1 MRYLWITAS
10 ILFTGAALSGCAPMV
25 TTAAGVGGS
34 AALNH
39 TLSGTTYR
47 TFTAPAAR
55 VKVATVSALNRM
67 KIKVISENM
76 QDKGNIILVTA
87 KTTERNIEIQIEPI
101 SSNTTRMRVAA
112 KRSMFSYDNATAE
125 EIIMQTKKSLG

>member
-1 MRYLWITAS
+1 MRHLWMAMR
-10 ILFTGAALSGCAPMV
+10 ILFTGVALSGCAPMV

>member
-1 MRYLWITAS
+1 MAMR
-10 ILFTGAALSGCAPMV
+10 ILFTGVALSGCAPMV

-67 KIKVISENM
+67 KIKVISESM

>member
-1 MRYLWITAS
+1 MRHLWIAAS
-10 ILFTGAALSGCAPMV
+10 ILCTSVVLSACAPMV

-39 TLSGTTYR
+39 TLNGTTYR
-47 TFTAPAAR
+47 TFTAPAAK

-67 KIKVISENM
+67 KIKVISENT

-112 KRSMFSYDNATAE
+112 KRSIFSYDNATAE